1 MKHGQPFFCCWE
13 GCQRFHK
20 KTKQKDT
27 HEIYIHSRCLVL
39 CYDFLL
45 VVDIFSRLKGTSV
58 ETAKYIKICHVSHFA
73 SRIQGWSPANRWP
86 NDPAA
91 GGGFNV
97 SGLMVWY
104 ECQKHTDA
112 GIVTGSYLFRLK
124 RKGNTPRGR
133 GMKETSQWDLNLHG
147 FWYLRNDLYKQKRY
161 LQLLMSIPIFTTMT
175 PQANK
180 FSWKMSISL

>member
-1 MKHGQPFFCCWE
+1 MSRVVLRFSVGSWYFLTFE
-13 GCQRFHK
+13 GYLGWNCK
-20 KTKQKDT
+20 
-27 HEIYIHSRCLVL
+27 V
-39 CYDFLL
+39 
-45 VVDIFSRLKGTSV
+45 
-58 ETAKYIKICHVSHFA
+58 CHVSHFA

-104 ECQKHTDA
+104 GCLKHTEA

-124 RKGNTPRGR
+124 RKGNTRRG

-147 FWYLRNDLYKQKRY
+147 FWYLRNDLYNLYKQKRY
-161 LQLLMSIPIFTTMT
+161 LQLLMTIPIFTTMT

-180 FSWKMSISL
+180 FSWKMSICLQNWALLTQCCISGIHPGVKS